1 MRRRDLRPQAG
12 LILVLVL
19 SWGLTGC
26 YTQLRM
32 TDDTAETPR
41 TEPSA
46 RQTQAPDAG
55 ADEAPTYAD
64 EYRRSVA
71 SGGASAGDFDPAS
84 PVASLRRATPDTTAD
99 LVSLARD
106 LQEARAYA
114 DISFAEYREG
124 VRFFR
129 TNHPAFYGNY
139 FGDPLYATYDV
150 QYHRTARAALAASR
164 AIHPENSFWRI
175 DGFFCAPYSY
185 DPAFGCRGLSFAP
198 SEFFVLPTSL
208 AFHGTGRFG
217 RAGVAPR
224 PPALSSL
231 YTWPWG
237 HSYATSGYGFGGW
250 GASAYGSDRVGPFVA
265 DDGRRDDRGDA
276 LRGSTIGRGG
286 TSAPSGPGRSARRA
300 TAEARGEAGRD
311 DTGERSSSGLAPDAS
326 LRTGA
331 LSSIESVTLEPVRV
345 SGADIQDAS
354 REQKLR
360 TFRALK
366 RIAEE
371 TDGGTLS
378 IEQRDEISEHVRRLI
393 RAQREDL
400 SARQDGRSRTRSP
413 NAPNMGRGSQG
424 ASERRGS
431 RVGRGNSGSGGRA
444 SRSGG
449 RDRQSSGDAGRDR
462 SRSRS
467 DDSGGRR

>member
-1 MRRRDLRPQAG
+1 MRRRNLRPQTG
-12 LILVLVL
+12 LILVLVLL

-46 RQTQAPDAG
+46 RETQAPDTG

-64 EYRRSVA
+64 ESRRSVA
-71 SGGASAGDFDPAS
+71 HGGASAGSFDPAS

-99 LVSLARD
+99 LVTLARD
-106 LQEARAYA
+106 LQAARAYSE
-114 DISFAEYREG
+114 ISFAEYREG

-164 AIHPENSFWRI
+164 DLHPEIGFWRI
-175 DGFFCAPYSY
+175 GGFFCAPYSY

-198 SEFFVLPTSL
+198 SDFFFLPTSL
-208 AFHGTGRFG
+208 ALHGTGRFG
-217 RAGVAPR
+217 PVAGAAFHRSV
-224 PPALSSL
+224 L
-231 YTWPWG
+231 YSRLWG
-237 HSYATSGYGFGGW
+237 SHTLGTGYG
-250 GASAYGSDRVGPFVA
+250 YGSYLSDRGGILVQE
-265 DDGRRDDRGDA
+265 DGDRRDDRDREP
-276 LRGSTIGRGG
+276 RGGTIGRGG
-286 TSAPSGPGRSARRA
+286 TTADVGPDRAGRRL
-300 TAEARGEAGRD
+300 TAEARGDAGRD
-311 DTGERSSSGLAPDAS
+311 DAEERSSSGRAPDAS

-345 SGADIQDAS
+345 SGTDIQDAS

-378 IEQRDEISEHVRRLI
+378 IEQRDEISERIRRLI
-393 RAQREDL
+393 RAQSKDL
-400 SARQDGRSRTRSP
+400 SALQDGRSRTRSP

-431 RVGRGNSGSGGRA
+431 RVGRGNSGSSGRA

-462 SRSRS
+462 SRSRT